1 MEIMSAIRIAYI
13 NEAFPKLSETF
24 VTQEMSALK
33 ELGTDVCSISL
44 THPPSAP
51 RHTVAEQWARK
62 TWYAADHPGR
72 NACLLTGAALRNPVR
87 YMRWLH
93 HARRHGGKQAL
104 FFSPAIASR
113 VIFQRVVHMHAH
125 FAFDAAL
132 AAYHVSAIT
141 GIPFSLTVHAAD
153 LFVYDSTLARVAG
166 SAAFIVTVSGFNREF
181 IYRNIPLGNTPV
193 YVVHCGV
200 DVEKFRPVKRPATE
214 VPTILCVA
222 RFIPKKGI
230 AVLIRACAVLKRLG
244 VPFHCKLIGN
254 GPDYPSLLRLVAEMH
269 LTDCIEFVGD
279 CSQETVLE
287 ELHAA
292 HLFAL
297 PCVIDSSGD
306 RDGIPVSLMEAMATG
321 LPVVSTQI
329 TGIPELIDDGS
340 SGVLVPPGSVEA
352 LTVALRR
359 LIEQPEVRAQLGA
372 GGRRKVVSE
381 FNSNTSASQLLDL
394 FEEHSCTER
403 TS

>member
-1 MEIMSAIRIAYI
+1 MSAIRIAYI

-24 VTQEMSALK
+24 VTQEMSALR

-51 RHTVAEQWARK
+51 RHTVAEQWARR
-62 TWYAADHPGR
+62 TWYAAEHPGR

-113 VIFQRVVHMHAH
+113 VISQRVGHLHAH

-166 SAAFIVTVSGFNREF
+166 SAAFIVTVSRFNREY
-181 IYRNIPLGNTPV
+181 ICRNIPLGNTPV

-200 DVEKFRPVKRPATE
+200 DVEKFRPVKRRDATA
-214 VPTILCVA
+214 PTILCVA

-230 AVLIRACAVLKRLG
+230 AVLIRACAALKMLG

-254 GPDYPSLLRLVAEMH
+254 GPDYPGILRLAAEMH
-269 LTDCIEFVGD
+269 LTDCLEFAGE
-279 CSQETVLE
+279 CSHERVLAE
-287 ELHAA
+287 IRAA
-292 HLFAL
+292 HIFTL
-297 PCVIDSSGD
+297 PCVMDSTGD
-306 RDGIPVSLMEAMATG
+306 RDGIPVSLMEAMATE
-321 LPVVSTQI
+321 LPVVSTRI
-329 TGIPELIDDGS
+329 SGIPELIDDGS

-359 LIEQPEVRAQLGA
+359 LIEQPEVRAHLGTGA
-372 GGRRKVVSE
+372 RRKVVSE
-381 FNSNTSASQLLDL
+381 FNSNKSASQLAEL
-394 FEEHSCTER
+394 FEDHGCPRPAS
-403 TS
+403 